1 MGTPIRVR
9 FDYPDEEVCMRVKN
23 FLFSRHFPGIREL
36 EVDVDNGIVTLSGNV
51 QSYYEKQVAMNSC
64 QHVAGVLALIDRI
77 EVALAASD
85 SDSVTW

>member
-1 MGTPIRVR
+1 MGNPIKVR
-9 FDYPDEEVCMRVKN
+9 FDYPDDEVCTRIKH
-23 FLFSRHFPGIREL
+23 FLFSRHFPSIREL

-51 QSYYEKQVAMNSC
+51 QSYYEKQVVMNSC